1 MSLNARSIAL
11 QGIGFGALAVAMHGV
26 VDVQPT
32 VQTAPNAYYS
42 TGEIASRAHWQQ
54 LHEEDEI
61 LMTLLQHF
69 VMEA

>member
-1 MSLNARSIAL
+1 VASAWGKSWGVA
-11 QGIGFGALAVAMHGV
+11 FGVAWGAVAPSQPV
-26 VDVQPT
+26 VALPAEQPR
-32 VQTAPNAYYS
+32 YS
-42 TGEIASRAHWQQ
+42 ASLASQAQHWQQ